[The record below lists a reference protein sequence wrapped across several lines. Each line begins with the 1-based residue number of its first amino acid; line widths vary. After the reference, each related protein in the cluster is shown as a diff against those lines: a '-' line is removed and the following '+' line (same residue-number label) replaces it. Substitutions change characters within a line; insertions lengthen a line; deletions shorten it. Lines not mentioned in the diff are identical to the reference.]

1 MSVQVTNS
9 FVEQYRSN
17 VEFLVQQKGSML
29 RSTVGI
35 ETVTGKTA
43 FFEQVGSTAAR
54 RRTSRHADTPRMDT
68 PHARRRVT
76 LYDYDWADLIDQED
90 KVRTL
95 IEMSSPYAQAAM
107 WAMGRAMDDE
117 IITAADGTAFTG
129 ESGGTST
136 TFLSAMEVAVTER
149 APGVA
154 SANLGLNVAK
164 LIEAKRLL
172 DANEVDPDEPRTI
185 VVNARQLKSLMNDD
199 RATSSDYAAVKAL
212 VRGEIDTFM
221 GFKFVRCERIG
232 VDANSYDKVLF
243 YAKSGIKLA
252 VGRDMT
258 TRISERSDKNYATQ
272 VFCAMSIGATRMQE
286 EKVGRILC
294 HATNGPGA

>member
-1 MSVQVTNS
+1 MSVQVTTS

-29 RSTVGI
+29 RSTVGV

-43 FFEQVGSTAAR
+43 FFEQIGSTAAR
-54 RRTSRHADTPRMDT
+54 RRTSRHSDTPRMDT

-90 KVRTL
+90 KVRAL

-117 IITAADGTAFTG
+117 IITAADGTAYTG
-129 ESGGTST
+129 EAGGTST
-136 TFLSAMEVAVTER
+136 SFSSSMEVAVTER
-149 APGVA
+149 ASGVT
-154 SANLGLNVAK
+154 SGDYGLNVAK

-199 RATSSDYAAVKAL
+199 RATSADYAAVKAL

-232 VDANSYDKVLF
+232 LSGSNDKVL
-243 YAKSGIKLA
+243 YWAKSGMKLA

-258 TRISERSDKNYATQ
+258 TRITERSDKNYATQ

-294 HATNGPGA
+294 HPTNGPGA